1 MGWVPGVPDAGGQG
15 RTLDESEAKPREV
28 IELLRED
35 GEVAAES
42 EFVGVRRN
50 PRRMSMARP
59 RPTRPRHAAGCRPP
73 GRVRQWAPWL
83 TGTGRRCGPP

>member
-1 MGWVPGVPDAGGQG
+1 MGWVPGVPGAGGQG

-59 RPTRPRHAAGCRPP
+59 RPIRPPARLP
-73 GRVRQWAPWL
+73 GRVRQWRH
-83 TGTGRRCGPP
+83 G